1 MLGHQPTCVSKHVLI
16 VGAGIVGL
24 SVAYYCSRKG
34 HRVTLIE
41 RGSQDRDGCSFVNAG
56 MIVPSHFV
64 PLASPGIVQR
74 GLRWMWNP
82 ESPFYVQPRLSAD
95 LLDWGWK
102 LNRAATQ
109 AHVDRAA
116 PVLRDLHLASRD
128 CYREWAALWNNA
140 FGLTERGM
148 LMLCNTEPGLEEES
162 KAAEHARRLG
172 IAAEVLTP
180 AATAELEPN
189 LRMAIAGS
197 VYFPEDCHL
206 APERLMAVL
215 AREVEQAGV
224 QVSWETGVDGWRST
238 GSRIEA
244 MHTNGAQKTE
254 HVADEYVVC
263 SGIWSQT
270 ILRDLGIRIPM
281 QAGKGYSLTMESP
294 ASLPRVCAIL
304 SEARVAVTPMGDA
317 LRFAGTMEL
326 AGIDE
331 GINPARV
338 RGIVNSVT
346 RYFPDMTSAQLQQ
359 ATPRSGLRPC
369 SPDGLPYV
377 GRVAR
382 FSNLSVATGH
392 AMMGISL
399 GPITGKLMAEILSG
413 EAPSCSIEGLSPD
426 RYALQ

>member
-1 MLGHQPTCVSKHVLI
+1 
-16 VGAGIVGL
+16 
-24 SVAYYCSRKG
+24 
-34 HRVTLIE
+34 
-41 RGSQDRDGCSFVNAG
+41 

-64 PLASPGIVQR
+64 PLASPGIVQL

-82 ESPFYVQPRLSAD
+82 ESPFYVRPRVSAD

-102 LNRAATQ
+102 LHRAATQ

-140 FGLTERGM
+140 FELTERGM
-148 LMLCNTEPGLEEES
+148 LMLCNTEHGLEEER

-215 AREVEQAGV
+215 AREVERAGV

-238 GSRIEA
+238 ANRIEA

-254 HVADEYVVC
+254 LVADEYVVC
-263 SGIWSQT
+263 SGIWSQP
-270 ILRDLGIRIPM
+270 IAARSRHQDSDAGGQGIQPDDE
-281 QAGKGYSLTMESP
+281 ESCKV
-294 ASLPRVCAIL
+294 A
-304 SEARVAVTPMGDA
+304 ARLCHPERSARCGDA
-317 LRFAGTMEL
+317 DGQRTAIRRDDGTCRPRRGNQPRARARHRQLSHALFSRHDVGTVAAG
-326 AGIDE
+326 D
-331 GINPARV
+331 PAL
-338 RGIVNSVT
+338 G
-346 RYFPDMTSAQLQQ
+346 PA
-359 ATPRSGLRPC
+359 PC

-382 FSNLSVATGH
+382 FGNLSVATGH

-399 GPITGKLMAEILSG
+399 GPITGKLISEILSD

-426 RYALQ
+426 RYA